1 MRSDP
6 RTDLSAAWAAF
17 KNDGDPVAREN
28 LILTYAPLVKY
39 VAGRLSSSLPQTVDT
54 SDLISYGVFG
64 LIDAIEKFD
73 MDRGI
78 KFETYA
84 IARIK
89 GAIIDE
95 LRAMDWVPRSV
106 RARAREF
113 EAAYVALENKLKRV
127 PSDDEVAAEMGISP
141 RELQA
146 ILAKLSYASV
156 ISFEE
161 MWSGGAERDEHQ
173 DPLGA
178 IADERAEDPV
188 DVFESAE
195 VKEIL
200 QQTARAE
207 VDDGAGGKTQ
217 IEAGLGAG
225 ALAVDK
231 AVEAVITKKRG
242 GKAVTQAEIDATT
255 GIGLTASSDDG
266 ETWTVSAKVTS
277 VKRGGADVVIVA
289 GDGADVSGDTTQRLL
304 DDGSVEWTVKVKQGA
319 SPTVHVKRMDTRAC
333 WRVKLGSTLAGT
345 YAGTFPVVFPGY
357 GSIEVPYTVI
367 IAPDGT
373 FEGSWHYSGNPGVAG
388 IANYT
393 TDATFGGKLAGTHA
407 EASGT
412 SSAVITGEV
421 GGSMS
426 ASNPFTFSADVKQ
439 DGSALVG
446 TLVSAGNSIAVNA
459 MRQ

>member
-6 RTDLSAAWAAF
+6 RPDLTAAWAAF

-73 MDRGI
+73 TDRGI

-113 EAAYVALENKLKRV
+113 EAAYVALENRLKRV
-127 PSDDEVAAEMGISP
+127 PSDDEVAAEMGITP

-161 MWSGGAERDEHQ
+161 MWSGGPERDEHQ
-173 DPLGA
+173 DPLGT

-195 VKEIL
+195 VKDIL
-200 QQTARAE
+200 
-207 VDDGAGGKTQ
+207 
-217 IEAGLGAG
+217 AG
-225 ALAVDK
+225 AIDRLPEREKTVVALYYYEGLTLKEIGTVLGVTESRVSQLHTK
-231 AVEAVITKKRG
+231 AVLRLRARLHAAQGFVP
-242 GKAVTQAEIDATT
+242 AT
-255 GIGLTASSDDG
+255 
-266 ETWTVSAKVTS
+266 
-277 VKRGGADVVIVA
+277 
-289 GDGADVSGDTTQRLL
+289 
-304 DDGSVEWTVKVKQGA
+304 
-319 SPTVHVKRMDTRAC
+319 
-333 WRVKLGSTLAGT
+333 
-345 YAGTFPVVFPGY
+345 
-357 GSIEVPYTVI
+357 
-367 IAPDGT
+367 
-373 FEGSWHYSGNPGVAG
+373 
-388 IANYT
+388 
-393 TDATFGGKLAGTHA
+393 
-407 EASGT
+407 
-412 SSAVITGEV
+412 
-421 GGSMS
+421 
-426 ASNPFTFSADVKQ
+426 
-439 DGSALVG
+439 
-446 TLVSAGNSIAVNA
+446 
-459 MRQ
+459 